1 MTTCLTCLS
10 GFKLSGNRCL
20 NINFISVDVEFTPD
34 NADNSFFN
42 DNYNTIMTGLA
53 NASSVDIGHII
64 VIELIYGSIEFKANV
79 TTTTTPGSAEDQQI
93 QDKIMNYFD
102 TTTFNGL
109 TVKVLSINNPNTP
122 SSNGGSDSNTT
133 LIIAIVVPIVS
144 VRTSIFI

>member
-1 MTTCLTCLS
+1 
-10 GFKLSGNRCL
+10 
-20 NINFISVDVEFTPD
+20 
-34 NADNSFFN
+34 
-42 DNYNTIMTGLA
+42 MTGLA